1 MSDIEEPVESTYK
14 GSMIT
19 YRIGLLGCVNLHVNA
34 LTIGVKA
41 GTIARGMAT
50 RGCEGTGMAAR
61 DNEGAAARDNE
72 GAAARDNE
80 GTTVR
85 KDEGTAAREDEGTA
99 ARDEGTA
106 ARDDERAAARDDE
119 GAAARDDGEVAAR
132 DDEGAAARDDGGVAA
147 RDGTRATV
155 VRDWRTSETMGRG
168 CEDTIEGRGELEVAV
183 VVVSSASSCLDNV
196 DSTRL
201 AGRSPLL
208 FASCLRLRMAS

>member
-80 GTTVR
+80 GAAARDNEGTTVR

-106 ARDDERAAARDDE
+106 ARDDERA
-119 GAAARDDGEVAAR
+119 AAR

>member
-34 LTIGVKA
+34 LTIRVKA

-61 DNEGAAARDNE
+61 DNEG
-72 GAAARDNE
+72 
-80 GTTVR
+80 TTAR
-85 KDEGTAAREDEGTA
+85 KDEGTAAREDEGTAARDEGTAARDDERTA

-119 GAAARDDGEVAAR
+119 GAAARDDG
-132 DDEGAAARDDGGVAA
+132 GVAV

-168 CEDTIEGRGELEVAV
+168 CEDTIEGQGELEIV
-183 VVVSSASSCLDNV
+183 VMVVSLASSCLDGV
-196 DSTRL
+196 DSMRL
-201 AGRSPLL
+201 A
-208 FASCLRLRMAS
+208 A